1 VAPLTKTRQRSA
13 RRLLPLAAVLLCAIL
28 SARAIPSQENAMM
41 EARRTPTEYEVK
53 AAFLLNFV
61 KFVEWPDSKRNGP
74 APLSICILGDDPFG
88 AALDQIVQGER
99 INGRPLVVKR
109 LKKWRDSCDAAFI
122 SRSEK
127 DIPEVLQQIGPRVL
141 TVGESS
147 DFLTS
152 GGMIN
157 FVLEDRRVRFDVN
170 RGAAERGSVRISS
183 RLLSIARAVLK

>member
-1 VAPLTKTRQRSA
+1 MAPLTKTEHKHA
-13 RRLLPLAAVLLCAIL
+13 RRLRPLFGVLLGAIL
-28 SARAIPSQENAMM
+28 FARMVPSQENAMM
-41 EARRTPTEYEVK
+41 QARRTPTEYEVK

-61 KFVEWPDSKRNGP
+61 KFIEWPDPKRSG
-74 APLSICILGDDPFG
+74 AVPLSICVFGADPFG
-88 AALDQIVQGER
+88 TALDQIVQGER

-109 LKKWRDSCDAAFI
+109 LKKWRDDCDAVFI

-127 DIPEVLQQIGPRVL
+127 DLPEVLQQIGPRVL

-157 FVLEDRRVRFDVN
+157 FVVEDRRIRFDVN

-183 RLLSIARAVLK
+183 RLLSVARAVLK

>member
-1 VAPLTKTRQRSA
+1 MVPG
-13 RRLLPLAAVLLCAIL
+13 
-28 SARAIPSQENAMM
+28 QENAMM

-61 KFVEWPDSKRNGP
+61 KFVEWPDPKRSGP
-74 APLSICILGDDPFG
+74 APLSICVLGDDPFG
-88 AALDQIVQGER
+88 TALDQIVQGER

-109 LKKWRDSCDAAFI
+109 LKKWRDSCDAVFI

-127 DIPEVLQQIGPRVL
+127 DLPEVLQQIAPRVL

-157 FVLEDRRVRFDVN
+157 FVVEDRRIRFDVN

-183 RLLSIARAVLK
+183 RLLSVARAVLK